1 MLSKSMEKAINGQ
14 FNKEVF
20 SAYLYMA
27 MSAYADEN
35 GLKGIA
41 QWFMVQYHEEM
52 VHAMKFYE
60 YVQDQGNS
68 VTFDAIEKPDA
79 IYSTALSL
87 FEAALVHEQFI
98 TKSIN
103 DLMELAIAEKDHATK
118 SFLEWYVTEQVEE
131 EKNANDIIQIL
142 KMIGD
147 NTAALYLYDKELSA
161 RTVNVPTDFTAGVTA
176 AMNAA

>member
-1 MLSKSMEKAINGQ
+1 MLSKSMEKAINEQ

-20 SAYLYMA
+20 SAYLYLA

-35 GLKGIA
+35 GLKGTA
-41 QWFMVQYHEEM
+41 HWFMVQYHEEM

-60 YVQDQGNS
+60 YLQDQGNT
-68 VTFDAIEKPDA
+68 VAFDAIEKPA
-79 IYSTALSL
+79 GTYSSALSL
-87 FEAALVHEQFI
+87 FEAVLVHERFI
-98 TKSIN
+98 TNSIN
-103 DLMELAIAEKDHATK
+103 HLMELAIAEKDHATK

-161 RTVNVPTDFTAGVTA
+161 RMVNVPTNFTTGVTA
-176 AMNAA
+176 AMSAA

>member
-41 QWFMVQYHEEM
+41 HWFMVQYHEEM

-60 YVQDQGNS
+60 YVQDQGNTVS
-68 VTFDAIEKPDA
+68 FDAIGKPEGT
-79 IYSTALSL
+79 YTTALSL
-87 FEAALVHEQFI
+87 YEAALVHEQFI

-103 DLMELAIAEKDHATK
+103 DLMDLAIAEKDHATK

-131 EKNANDIIQIL
+131 EKNATEIIQIL

-161 RTVNVPTDFTAGVTA
+161 RTVNVPTDFTTGVTA
-176 AMNAA
+176 AMGAA